1 MDLKYKIV
9 EASEIRMEDGAREL
23 LNSPQMQPYM
33 RYIEAKVTGADPQ
46 PFMDAIAQLPLEDRY
61 VWRIASALKWGFAD
75 FEDWSVAVDGITLPQ
90 SDMANLDAVTSR
102 SPHPVLPVPAR
113 APRAGRNGARDDRR
127 NSCRETSLKV

>member
-90 SDMANLDAVTSR
+90 SDMANLMRLLRARPIQFCLFLRVLLGPEEMERVMTGAIAV
-102 SPHPVLPVPAR
+102 AKQ
-113 APRAGRNGARDDRR
+113 A
-127 NSCRETSLKV
+127 